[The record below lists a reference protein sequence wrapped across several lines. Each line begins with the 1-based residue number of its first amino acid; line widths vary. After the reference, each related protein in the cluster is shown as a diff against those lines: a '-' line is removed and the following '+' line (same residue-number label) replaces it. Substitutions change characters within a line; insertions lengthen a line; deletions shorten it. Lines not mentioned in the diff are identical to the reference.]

1 MDVLAPSV
9 HDSSREGSS
18 LTLRIQRCESPR
30 ELMVGG
36 ELDIATAPELNRV
49 LGTIPSDG
57 DLTLDLT
64 YLRFCDETG
73 FRVIKATAERLT
85 GSLVLVSP
93 PSTLLLLLRL
103 LLPLPKNL
111 VIRLP
116 DSEPV
121 TEEMP
126 DSERF

>member
-93 PSTLLLLLRL
+93 LLTLLLLLRVVL
-103 LLPLPKNL
+103 LLHKNL
-111 VIRLP
+111 LIRLLVS
-116 DSEPV
+116 DAV
-121 TEEMP
+121 TE
-126 DSERF
+126 DAR